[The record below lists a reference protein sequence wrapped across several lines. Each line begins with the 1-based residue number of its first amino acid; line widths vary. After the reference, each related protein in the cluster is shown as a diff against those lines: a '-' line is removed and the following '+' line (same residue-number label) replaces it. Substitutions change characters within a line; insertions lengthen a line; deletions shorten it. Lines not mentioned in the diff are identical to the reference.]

1 MTSLGRD
8 RMILGYPFLQEFN
21 PHIDWVEGT
30 LKEGRVTL
38 QSTRF
43 KHLKWV
49 FRKAGET
56 LRKMGKLL
64 ERITAFLKCTNLA

>member
-43 KHLKWV
+43 KHLK
-49 FRKAGET
+49 
-56 LRKMGKLL
+56 
-64 ERITAFLKCTNLA
+64 